1 MNTDNTSLVSKLILL
16 VLSLI
21 LVCLVLI
28 VVRAYT
34 DRKLGNP
41 EMAVAQASPP
51 SEEPAET
58 RVEISPPPLV
68 RRPVTNQVRSAQ
80 GVSTSPGANAER
92 PDAQPPSESP
102 NSAAVAFQGISG
114 FGVAPG
120 AGGVEG
126 VVSGA
131 NGTTGAEIFGVT
143 TLIGMPKHE
152 IPIDLGP
159 SCGRLNR
166 KRPTTRHYV
175 VNSAGQLANVFVYIS
190 QGLTGR
196 FAVPSKD
203 MLLDQVGCVYEPY
216 VFGLQTGQVLAVLNS
231 DPELHN
237 VHFTP
242 RVNPEH
248 IIAQAKR
255 GQVNPF
261 IFKKPEIFLRI
272 KCDLHPW
279 MFSYACVV
287 EHPYFAL
294 TDTNGGF
301 RLPAGLPAGR
311 YTLTATH
318 LKAGTLAQEFEF
330 RPGEPRAFAFQFVV
344 PDTTQAQSRN
354 VEPVSR

>member
-1 MNTDNTSLVSKLILL
+1 MNTDNASLVSKLILL

-28 VVRAYT
+28 VIRAYT
-34 DRKLGNP
+34 DRTLGKRRQ
-41 EMAVAQASPP
+41 AAAAQAGSTVD
-51 SEEPAET
+51 EPAEAG
-58 RVEISPPPLV
+58 VEPSPPPPI
-68 RRPVTNQVRSAQ
+68 RRALTNQVRSTARVPQ
-80 GVSTSPGANAER
+80 SPRANSDS
-92 PDAQPPSESP
+92 PVAQPPSESP
-102 NSAAVAFQGISG
+102 NSGAVAFQGISG

-126 VVSGA
+126 EVA
-131 NGTTGAEIFGVT
+131 GTFDAEITGVA
-143 TLIGMPKHE
+143 TLLGMPKPE

-190 QGLTGR
+190 QGLTGHG
-196 FAVPSKD
+196 AASEKPV
-203 MLLDQVGCVYEPY
+203 LLDQVGCMFEPY
-216 VFGLQTGQVLAVLNS
+216 VFGLQTSQTLQIRNS

-237 VHFTP
+237 VHITP
-242 RVNPEH
+242 RLNPEQN
-248 IIAQAKR
+248 IAQPRR
-255 GQVNPF
+255 GSVNSF
-261 IFKKPEIFLRI
+261 VFKKPEIFLRI
-272 KCDLHPW
+272 KCDVHPW
-279 MFSYACVV
+279 MFSYGCVV
-287 EHPYFAL
+287 DHSFYSV

-318 LKAGTLAQEFEF
+318 LKAGALAQEFEY

-344 PDTTQAQSRN
+344 PDATQAQSRN